1 MMFTVFALAKSVP
14 LTDGQRDRLMHYVSR
29 YAKTRNGLWLNDFEF
44 RAIALEWCYV
54 MKPADGIL
62 GAFSFLTG
70 KVYLQPEEIDKI
82 ARGSAWVELLAP
94 TLIHELRHVWQY
106 KRNPLKYILCSIPGL
121 RQITLE
127 RDAWR
132 ETEPAQD
139 FCDELMAAED
149 GYRFS
154 QMHKGGS
161 DADRCTQE

>member
-1 MMFTVFALAKSVP
+1 MFTVFALAKSVP
-14 LTDGQRDRLMHYVSR
+14 LTDDQRERLMHYVSR

-44 RAIALEWCYV
+44 RAIALEWCYA
-54 MKPADGIL
+54 MKPSDGIL

-106 KRNPLKYILCSIPGL
+106 KRNPLKYILCCIPGL

-132 ETEPAQD
+132 ETDPAQD

-149 GYRFS
+149 SFRYA
-154 QMHKGGS
+154 QTHGGDD
-161 DADRCTQE
+161 DAE

>member
-1 MMFTVFALAKSVP
+1 MFTVFALAKSVP
-14 LTDGQRDRLMHYVSR
+14 LTDDQRERLMHYVSR

-44 RAIALEWCYV
+44 RAIALEWCYA
-54 MKPADGIL
+54 MKPSDGIL

-94 TLIHELRHVWQY
+94 TLIHELRHVWQF
-106 KRNPLKYILCSIPGL
+106 KRGPLKYILCCIPGL

-132 ETEPAQD
+132 ETEPAQE
-139 FCDELMAAED
+139 FCDKLMAAED
-149 GYRFS
+149 SFRYA
-154 QMHKGGS
+154 QTHGGD
-161 DADRCTQE
+161 DAE

>member
-44 RAIALEWCYV
+44 RAIKLEWCYS
-54 MKPADGIL
+54 MEPADGVL

-106 KRNPLKYILCSIPGL
+106 KRNPLKYILCCIPGL

-132 ETEPAQD
+132 ETDPAQD

-149 GYRFS
+149 SFRYA
-154 QMHKGGS
+154 QTHGGDD
-161 DADRCTQE
+161 DAE

>member
-1 MMFTVFALAKSVP
+1 MFTTFSLAKSVE
-14 LTDGQRDRLMHYVSR
+14 LTDGQRERLMHYVTR
-29 YAKTRNGLWLNDFEF
+29 YANTREGAWLNDFEF
-44 RAIALEWCYV
+44 RAVPIWWNYAME
-54 MKPADGIL
+54 PGDGIL

-106 KRNPLKYILCSIPGL
+106 KRHPLWYILCCIPGL

-132 ETEPAQD
+132 ETEPAQR
-139 FCDELMAAED
+139 FCDRLMAAED
-149 GYRFS
+149 SYKYEVEHGTANR
-154 QMHKGGS
+154 GEE
-161 DADRCTQE
+161 A

>member
-14 LTDGQRDRLMHYVSR
+14 LTDEQRERLMHYVTR

-44 RAIALEWCYV
+44 RAIALEWCYA

-82 ARGSAWVELLAP
+82 ARASAWVELLAP

-106 KRNPLKYILCSIPGL
+106 KRNKVKYVLCCIPGL

-139 FCDELMAAED
+139 FCDELMASEDSFRYAQTHGGIDDAE
-149 GYRFS
+149 S
-154 QMHKGGS
+154 
-161 DADRCTQE
+161 E

>member
-14 LTDGQRDRLMHYVSR
+14 LTDGQRERLMHYVSR

-44 RAIALEWCYV
+44 RAIKLEWCYA
-54 MKPADGIL
+54 MKPSDGIL

-106 KRNPLKYILCSIPGL
+106 KRNPLKYILCCIPGL

-139 FCDELMAAED
+139 FCDELMASEDSFRYAQTHGGIDDAE
-149 GYRFS
+149 S
-154 QMHKGGS
+154 
-161 DADRCTQE
+161 E

>member
-14 LTDGQRDRLMHYVSR
+14 LTDEQRERLMHYVTR

-106 KRNPLKYILCSIPGL
+106 KRNPLKYILCCIPGL

-132 ETEPAQD
+132 ETDPAQD

-149 GYRFS
+149 SFRYA
-154 QMHKGGS
+154 QTHGGDD
-161 DADRCTQE
+161 DAE

>member
-14 LTDGQRDRLMHYVSR
+14 LTDGQRERLMHYVSR

-44 RAIALEWCYV
+44 RAIKLEWCYA
-54 MKPADGIL
+54 MKPADGVL

-82 ARGSAWVELLAP
+82 ARGSAWAELLAP

-149 GYRFS
+149 SFRYA
-154 QMHKGGS
+154 QTHGGDD
-161 DADRCTQE
+161 DAE

>member
-1 MMFTVFALAKSVP
+1 MFTVFALAKSVP
-14 LTDGQRDRLMHYVSR
+14 LTDGQRERLMHYVSR

-44 RAIALEWCYV
+44 RAIKLEWCYA
-54 MKPADGIL
+54 MKPSDGIL

-106 KRNPLKYILCSIPGL
+106 KRNPLKYILCCIPGL

-139 FCDELMAAED
+139 FCDELMASEDSFRYAQTHGGIDDAE
-149 GYRFS
+149 S
-154 QMHKGGS
+154 
-161 DADRCTQE
+161 E

>member
-1 MMFTVFALAKSVP
+1 MFTVFALAKSVP
-14 LTDGQRDRLMHYVSR
+14 LTDDQRERLMHYVSR

-44 RAIALEWCYV
+44 RAIALEWCYA
-54 MKPADGIL
+54 MKPSDGIL

-106 KRNPLKYILCSIPGL
+106 KRNPLKYILCCIPGL

-132 ETEPAQD
+132 ETDPAQD

-149 GYRFS
+149 SFRYA
-154 QMHKGGS
+154 QTHGGDVINS
-161 DADRCTQE
+161 LRK

>member
-1 MMFTVFALAKSVP
+1 MFTVFALAKSVP
-14 LTDGQRDRLMHYVSR
+14 LTDEQRERLMHYVTR

-44 RAIALEWCYV
+44 RAIALEWCYS

-106 KRNPLKYILCSIPGL
+106 KRNPLKYILCCIPGL

-132 ETEPAQD
+132 ETDPAQD

-149 GYRFS
+149 SFRYA
-154 QMHKGGS
+154 QTHGGDD
-161 DADRCTQE
+161 DAE